1 MKQNSNTDILIE
13 RLKQNQYESELER
26 RKDADALFA
35 AGCAED
41 NDTWKSLALY
51 YLASERIRERSLSF
65 FSTIFSTLQDIITG
79 LVWMRGTDCYC
90 QTRPYDC
97 VLEQSCPGPYRL
109 QQGMDVRPPVQ

>member
-41 NDTWKSLALY
+41 NVHGRAWRFIVSGLP
-51 YLASERIRERSLSF
+51 ERITAIQYLK
-65 FSTIFSTLQDIITG
+65 
-79 LVWMRGTDCYC
+79 
-90 QTRPYDC
+90 
-97 VLEQSCPGPYRL
+97 
-109 QQGMDVRPPVQ
+109 